1 MSPAVRVRV
10 PSSVA
15 SRAVE
20 LSKVPS
26 NLLVVA
32 NLLTVIL
39 YWPLE
44 APALL
49 SILRMGLSLS
59 WVILT
64 ARLLNASV
72 FAMSLRVVT

>member
-1 MSPAVRVRV
+1 MIK
-10 PSSVA
+10 A
-15 SRAVE
+15 SVE

-39 YWPLE
+39 YCPLE

-49 SILRMGLSLS
+49 STLRTGLSLS
-59 WVILT
+59 WVMLT

-72 FAMSLRVVT
+72 LAISLSVVT